1 MAPKIELCEKVELS
15 DVLHDKVAV
24 MSLALPTMP
33 ARDENTFEPNEFRRI
48 CGSVASCLRHC
59 ITRSKTVLDSR
70 SGIVICRLAR
80 RMVRRLACSRES
92 CSHRENRTISTTSSR
107 YIFGRSRHWR
117 WAHHH
122 KQRSRRAAIGK
133 GSEAYLLASEK
144 AVSTTS
150 PIGCQVRPSNCISR
164 SCLIGRKSHGPV
176 LILMPGSSAGI

>member
-15 DVLHDKVAV
+15 DVLHDKVA
-24 MSLALPTMP
+24 MMPLALPTMP
-33 ARDENTFEPNEFRRI
+33 ARHENTFEPNKFRRI
-48 CGSVASCLRHC
+48 CGSAASCLRHC

-70 SGIVICRLAR
+70 SGIVICRRAR

-133 GSEAYLLASEK
+133 GTEANLHLIRDSRTAAELDRCRLRRL
-144 AVSTTS
+144 T
-150 PIGCQVRPSNCISR
+150 CQY
-164 SCLIGRKSHGPV
+164 GY
-176 LILMPGSSAGI
+176 